1 MVTTK
6 VPQQIR
12 TQSRAPSSAFV
23 RLCLAFADFFSVA
36 VAFILVDVVLGRS
49 LDLSGQLTS
58 KQFFFALLWPLIFW
72 REGLY
77 PAYGMNRP
85 EKFQKYVMGSF
96 LAGTLLVVIKPF
108 LNQDFLITYP
118 RIILTTFASIALVYP
133 VRMLVQRLLYRLGSW
148 GEAVVILG
156 AGQTGSEVARILQTG
171 PIAGLK
177 PVAFFDD
184 DASKR
189 GSVVQGIPVMGNL
202 ADAATYA
209 VQRGVHRVIIA
220 IPTVSHEALMSLMG
234 QRGQVFSK
242 VQFIPHLRGM
252 PVHSVGVSSIDN
264 YLALEFQNN
273 LRLWRNQVFKRFLD
287 ILGAFT
293 VTLLI
298 SPFLLCL
305 ALLVKLDSRGPVVY
319 SQKRVG
325 RNGKHFK
332 VYKFRT
338 MVVNA
343 DEMIKQYLQEHPELR
358 DEWEQTHKLKNDP
371 RVTRVGQF
379 LRKYSLDELPQLW
392 NVLSGDMGLVGP
404 RPIVDA
410 EIAKYQDS
418 FDLYCLVRPGM
429 TGYWQVSGRSDT
441 SYDRRVQLDSFYI
454 RNWSIWLDIIILFAT
469 VRVVLRGS
477 GAY

>member
-6 VPQQIR
+6 VSQQVR
-12 TQSRAPSSAFV
+12 TQSRTASLAFI
-23 RLCLAFADFFSVA
+23 RLCLAFTDFISVA
-36 VAFILVDVVLGRS
+36 SAFVLVGVVLGRS

-58 KQFFFALLWPLIFW
+58 KHFLFALLWPLIFW

-77 PAYGMNRP
+77 PGYGMNRP
-85 EKFQKYVMGSF
+85 EKFQKYVMGAF
-96 LAGTLLVVIKPF
+96 LAGTLLVIIKPF
-108 LNQDFLITYP
+108 LNHDFLITYP

-133 VRMLVQRLLYRLGSW
+133 VRMLMQRVLHRFGSW
-148 GEAVVILG
+148 GEGVVILG
-156 AGQTGSEVARILQTG
+156 AGQTGSEVVRILQTG
-171 PIAGLK
+171 PIAGLR

-184 DASKR
+184 DSSKR
-189 GSVVQGIPVMGNL
+189 GTLVHGIPVLGTL
-202 ADAATYA
+202 ADAADYGKRHG
-209 VQRGVHRVIIA
+209 VQRAIIA
-220 IPTVSHEALMSLMG
+220 IPTVSQEALVTLIG
-234 QRGQVFSK
+234 QREQVFSK

-287 ILGAFT
+287 VLGAS
-293 VTLLI
+293 VGTLLI
-298 SPFLLCL
+298 SPFLVLL

-319 SQKRVG
+319 AQKRVG
-325 RNGKHFK
+325 RNGKHFN

-343 DEMIKQYLQEHPELR
+343 DEMIEKYLQDHPELR
-358 DEWEQTHKLKNDP
+358 AEWERTHKLKNDP

-392 NVLSGDMGLVGP
+392 NVLRGDMGLVGP

-410 EIAKYQDS
+410 EIAKYEDS
-418 FDLYCLVRPGM
+418 FGLYCLVRPGM

-454 RNWSIWLDIIILFAT
+454 RNWSIWLDIIILMAT
-469 VRVVLRGS
+469 VRVVFKGS